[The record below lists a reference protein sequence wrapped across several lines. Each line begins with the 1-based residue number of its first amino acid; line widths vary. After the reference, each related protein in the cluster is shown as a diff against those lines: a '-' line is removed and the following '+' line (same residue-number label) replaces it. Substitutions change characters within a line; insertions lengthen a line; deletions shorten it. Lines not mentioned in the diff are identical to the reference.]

1 MKLKLIAAIGK
12 QGQLGLNGSMPWED
26 ADDLK
31 WFKEMTIGSLIV
43 VGAKT
48 YPTISRLQGTFGRV
62 FVVDNDTFTKEYV
75 LALGEAMYKNDV
87 WIAGGGKTYQ
97 KWIDKVDQ
105 MYISQINYEG
115 DADTFFPTIGRHSDT
130 ATGWLDYDPIKDKR
144 PVSGQT
150 IEVETRNGERITG
163 TMDDFRWYHLPEFSH
178 DDIVKYRIK

>member
-62 FVVDNDTFTKEYV
+62 FIVDNDTFTKDYL
-75 LALGEAMYKNDV
+75 LALGTAMYKNAV
-87 WIAGGGKTYQ
+87 WIAGGGKTYE
-97 KWIDKVDQ
+97 KWIDQVDQ
-105 MYISQINYEG
+105 MYISRVDYEG
-115 DADTFFPTIGRHSDT
+115 EADTFFPIVGRTSPNS
-130 ATGWLDYDPIKDKR
+130 TGWIVFDPARDNR
-144 PVSGQT
+144 PTSGQMV
-150 IEVETRNGERITG
+150 EVETRDGDKGSGI
-163 TMDDFRWYHLPEFSH
+163 MDDFRWYWINTAS
-178 DDIVKYRIK
+178 DIVKYRIK